1 MELPLFHYLC
11 PSSPARP
18 GISLGIEELSFPND
32 MKILIDNGHGI
43 QTKGK
48 RSPDGT
54 LLEYAYTRELA
65 RQIVATLKARGYD
78 SELLVPE
85 DDDIPL
91 EERVRRINKICLTYE
106 PSCPA
111 HRHGRLRPAISPSSP
126 APTGDLLPNVILI
139 SIHVNA
145 AGDGTKWMNATG
157 WSCYTCKGQTESDLL
172 ANCLYKAAEQ
182 ILENQVIRTDY
193 ARDGDPDWE
202 ENFYILRHSLCSAV
216 LTENFFM
223 DSRSDLEYLQ
233 SRAGKQAIVD
243 THVEGITE
251 YFELNKTM
259 PLDL

>member
-1 MELPLFHYLC
+1 
-11 PSSPARP
+11 
-18 GISLGIEELSFPND
+18 

-48 RSPDGT
+48 RSPDST

-65 RQIVATLKARGYD
+65 RQIVKILKSRGYD

-91 EERVRRINKICLTYE
+91 SERVRRTN
-106 PSCPA
+106 A
-111 HRHGRLRPAISPSSP
+111 HCQALGKS
-126 APTGDLLPNVILI
+126 NVILI
-139 SIHVNA
+139 SLHLNA

-157 WSCYTCKGQTESDLL
+157 WSCYTCKGQTESDRL
-172 ANCLYKAAEQ
+172 ADCLYKAAEQ

-202 ENFYILRHSLCSAV
+202 ENFYILRHTLCPAV

-223 DSRSDLEYLQ
+223 DKLSDRDYLQ
-233 SRAGKQAIVD
+233 SEVGKQAIVD
-243 THVEGITE
+243 THVEGIAE
-251 YFELNKTM
+251 YLSW
-259 PLDL
+259 LQSI